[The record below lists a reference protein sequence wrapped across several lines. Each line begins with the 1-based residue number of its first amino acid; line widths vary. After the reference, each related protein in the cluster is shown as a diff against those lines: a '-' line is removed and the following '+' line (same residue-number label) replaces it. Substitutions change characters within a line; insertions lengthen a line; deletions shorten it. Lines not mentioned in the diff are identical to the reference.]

1 MISKNNL
8 FFLLAI
14 ICSSLAYAEKEID
27 GDLAQNLEQRITD
40 LTNQVE
46 QINHKNDLLTKKL
59 ESLST
64 DVEYRFKE
72 LEKQASTTAS
82 INKKELVKTPPPSK
96 SAKTEFE
103 QAYILIKEQ
112 KYSEAEQAFDN
123 FIKYYPNSEYTGVA
137 YYWLGESFLLRK
149 RYDKAAVNYIQSF
162 SKFPKNNKSDL
173 SMLKL
178 ASSLNQL
185 KKKKEAC
192 EILDKLKA
200 KNSKLSPSIK
210 TLLQKEISKIGCKA
224 KI

>member
-14 ICSSLAYAEKEID
+14 ICSNLAYAEREID

-46 QINHKNDLLTKKL
+46 QINHKNNLLTKKL

-72 LEKQASTTAS
+72 LEKQATITA
-82 INKKELVKTPPPSK
+82 INKKEPVKTPSLSK

-112 KYSEAEQAFDN
+112 KYSEAEQTFDN
-123 FIKYYPNSEYTGVA
+123 FIKSYPNSEYTGVA

-162 SKFPKNNKSDL
+162 SKFPKNNKADL